1 MLPGY
6 LVYLP
11 SNITHNLPSTTVP
24 SNNDGFR
31 KKVLQ
36 GVHHLAELLFS
47 GIKLLPGDP
56 PTYSFLVIGFHSCI
70 TILGFI
76 VFLIISIYRELSN
89 TQDLASLSHKFP
101 LEKSLLCHSLTQPN
115 TMIVRVNLTRA
126 NIPKVRVSRPPE

>member
-56 PTYSFLVIGFHSCI
+56 PTYSFLVLGFHSCI
-70 TILGFI
+70 TILVFI
-76 VFLIISIYRELSN
+76 VFLINSIYRELSYI
-89 TQDLASLSHKFP
+89 QDLASLSP

-115 TMIVRVNLTRA
+115 TIIVRVNLTRA
-126 NIPKVRVSRPPE
+126 NIPKVRVSRLPE

>member
-6 LVYLP
+6 TVYLP
-11 SNITHNLPSTTVP
+11 SNIKHNLPSTTVP

-70 TILGFI
+70 TILRFI
-76 VFLIISIYRELSN
+76 VFLIMSIYRESSY

-101 LEKSLLCHSLTQPN
+101 LEKSFLCHSLTQPN
-115 TMIVRVNLTRA
+115 TNTILA

>member
-47 GIKLLPGDP
+47 GIKLLP
-56 PTYSFLVIGFHSCI
+56 TYSFLVLGFHSCI

-76 VFLIISIYRELSN
+76 VFLINSIYRELSYI
-89 TQDLASLSHKFP
+89 QDLASLSP

-115 TMIVRVNLTRA
+115 TIIVRVNLTRA